1 MSESFS
7 STIFATLDAPFINF
21 EKNVEPIIWQSKDIL
36 IMQTYDFKIP
46 TMLGS
51 LVKYS
56 FSTTGGDI
64 NFSTEFHVPGQVFYC
79 NANIIKLIYMLE
91 LNLQWNLFL
100 RMITTV

>member
-7 STIFATLDAPFINF
+7 TTIFATLDAPFINF
-21 EKNVEPIIWQSKDIL
+21 EKHVEPIIWQSKDIL

-64 NFSTEFHVPGQVFYC
+64 NFSTEFHVPGQVFFAIQLLHSNLTC
-79 NANIIKLIYMLE
+79 NEIYFYFLWY
-91 LNLQWNLFL
+91 LQQ
-100 RMITTV
+100 